1 MFVQTP
7 TLEDLKARLEA
18 RGTETEESL
27 AKRLGNAQKEI
38 EAGKALAIF
47 QKYLVNGEKE
57 QFIGEAEAYIIKEL
71 YGIKKAT
78 K

>member
-7 TLEDLKARLEA
+7 TLEDLKTRLEA

-38 EAGKALAIF
+38 EAGKALGVF

-57 QFIGEAEAYIIKEL
+57 KFIGEAEAYIVKEL
-71 YGIKKAT
+71 YGI
-78 K
+78 